1 MVVTE
6 LDSFVQKFHQL
17 WKAGLNAHLDL
28 DTHAGIAWVGLCVQ
42 LGHVPGPLHHQAPQ
56 KNQDSPSRQ
65 RRRDRRAAARNAKA
79 EEAEQTETVDD
90 EVLNEQSGDIAEKA
104 EETQNNVEETIVEIV
119 TNERAGAANAF
130 DKVSD
135 ITCDICGAKF
145 NNLRGLR
152 AHKGKVHKSTP
163 ITQLDG
169 ADDTDCDMSEK
180 LIYTFVSDF
189 HQEDVEYTLKE
200 LLPDNIGTKILSNVK
215 IGDRFTADHLF
226 SVRLEI
232 PDDQRFSWP
241 EMSADQAKVLK
252 NMQMQ

>member
-1 MVVTE
+1 MIVTE

-28 DTHAGIAWVGLCVQ
+28 DTHAGIAWVGLRVQ

-65 RRRDRRAAARNAKA
+65 RRRDRRAAARNSKA

-130 DKVSD
+130 DKVTD
-135 ITCDICGAKF
+135 IICHICCAKF

-152 AHKGKVHKSTP
+152 AHKGRVHK
-163 ITQLDG
+163 
-169 ADDTDCDMSEK
+169 
-180 LIYTFVSDF
+180 
-189 HQEDVEYTLKE
+189 
-200 LLPDNIGTKILSNVK
+200 
-215 IGDRFTADHLF
+215 
-226 SVRLEI
+226 
-232 PDDQRFSWP
+232 
-241 EMSADQAKVLK
+241 
-252 NMQMQ
+252 